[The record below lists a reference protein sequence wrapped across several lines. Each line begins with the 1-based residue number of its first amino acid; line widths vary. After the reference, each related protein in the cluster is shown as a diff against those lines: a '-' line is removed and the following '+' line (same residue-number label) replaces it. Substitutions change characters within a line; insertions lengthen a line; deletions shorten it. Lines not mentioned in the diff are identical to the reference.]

1 MKKLIIIGVGGFG
14 REVAWLVERINK
26 VKPTWD
32 LLGFVDDNEELHGTT
47 VGGYKVLGNCDYLIN
62 TDIYAICAIG
72 SSRIRKKIIEKLVGI
87 KFAVLIDP
95 STIVSKNVTI
105 GEGTII
111 CAGTIM
117 TIDIEIGCHVIIN
130 LDCTIGHDSVLN
142 DFVTLYPSV
151 NVSGN
156 TILEECVEIG
166 TGTQII
172 QRIRVGYST
181 IIGAGSVVIR
191 DIPANCTAV
200 GTPSKIIKSI

>member
-14 REVAWLVERINK
+14 REVAWLVERINE
-26 VKPTWD
+26 VKPTWE

-62 TDIYAICAIG
+62 TDIYAVCAVG
-72 SSRIRKKIIEKLVGI
+72 SSKIRKKIVQKLIGA
-87 KFAVLIDP
+87 KFPILIDP
-95 STIVSKNVTI
+95 SAIVSKNVTI

-111 CAGTIM
+111 CAGAII

-130 LDCTIGHDSVLN
+130 LDCTIGHDSVLS
-142 DFVTLYPSV
+142 DFVTLYPST

-156 TILEECVEIG
+156 IVLEECVEIG

-172 QRIRVGYST
+172 QRIRVGNST
-181 IIGAGSVVIR
+181 IVGAGAVVIR
-191 DIPANCTAV
+191 DIPANCIAV
-200 GTPSKIIKSI
+200 GNPAKTIK